1 MDVEKLIEAVRLC
14 GSTPKVDQCKRCAY
28 WAAGDMSRCI
38 PNMTGDAATAL
49 STLQAENEKLRAEV
63 ESLKKGYCAGCSI
76 PAVKAEQIRDLTD
89 APKLRAELEQVKMEC
104 DAAKSTLAER
114 IGVRGAE
121 PITTAFGLPIDRLRE
136 LAKAD
141 REGRCVVLPCK
152 VEDDVYINILG
163 RTLPFTVISISQMSS
178 TPTFKAQHG
187 IRLVY
192 IFKADDVGETVFMTR
207 AEAESALQGEREE
220 KQ

>member
-1 MDVEKLIEAVRLC
+1 MDIEKLIERFEYDA
-14 GSTPKVDQCKRCAY
+14 KD
-28 WAAGDMSRCI
+28 WAGDPHIKRDLL
-38 PNMTGDAATAL
+38 DAATAL

-121 PITTAFGLPIDRLRE
+121 PITTAFGLPIDRLRG

-141 REGRCVVLPCK
+141 REGRCVVLNDLTVADLQQMLTVLDCTHYGDGAETYATGYRNGHRNGRIEILRYVLEINEGDSVEAEAALKERK
-152 VEDDVYINILG
+152 VE
-163 RTLPFTVISISQMSS
+163 T
-178 TPTFKAQHG
+178 
-187 IRLVY
+187 
-192 IFKADDVGETVFMTR
+192 
-207 AEAESALQGEREE
+207 
-220 KQ
+220 

>member
-1 MDVEKLIEAVRLC
+1 MKRLTERRPNGVIHVDFIEAKESVMSRLAAIEDILGDEYDLDLVQKLI
-14 GSTPKVDQCKRCAY
+14 QAY
-28 WAAGDMSRCI
+28 REGRYIILKEPEQAGIS
-38 PNMTGDAATAL
+38 
-49 STLQAENEKLRAEV
+49 
-63 ESLKKGYCAGCSI
+63 
-76 PAVKAEQIRDLTD
+76 
-89 APKLRAELEQVKMEC
+89 
-104 DAAKSTLAER
+104 
-114 IGVRGAE
+114 
-121 PITTAFGLPIDRLRE
+121 RLRE
-136 LAKAD
+136 LAQAD

-207 AEAESALQGEREE
+207 AEAEAALRREQDGE
-220 KQ
+220 

>member
-1 MDVEKLIEAVRLC
+1 MDVEKLIRRLRNDADAYRN
-14 GSTPKVDQCKRCAY
+14 GETLGRAFADQE
-28 WAAGDMSRCI
+28 DVLD
-38 PNMTGDAATAL
+38 NAATAL

-207 AEAESALQGEREE
+207 AEAEAALQGEREE

>member
-1 MDVEKLIEAVRLC
+1 MDVEKLIRRLRNDADAYRN
-14 GSTPKVDQCKRCAY
+14 GETLGRAFADQE
-28 WAAGDMSRCI
+28 DVLD
-38 PNMTGDAATAL
+38 NAATAL

-89 APKLRAELEQVKMEC
+89 APKLRAELEQVKRER

-207 AEAESALQGEREE
+207 AEAEAALQGEQEE
-220 KQ
+220 KR